1 MALIA
6 IRNKFSPKL
15 CVSSF
20 SLRLEEDDDL
30 RFFFLFL
37 FLFFVFSFSLM
48 SSHSCRRCRSAS
60 ARHFD
65 TVSALIYNE
74 TNESSKE
81 AFQMTT
87 HLLACCLN
95 LFPLKKLGVNFTNIL
110 RAAFA
115 QIFLCQKST
124 NLKCKYKK
132 AAVKTFARKSCA
144 QNVGKIDSR

>member
-1 MALIA
+1 MALIG
-6 IRNKFSPKL
+6 IGNKFSPKL

-60 ARHFD
+60 ARHFE
-65 TVSALIYNE
+65 TVSALIC
-74 TNESSKE
+74 NESSKE
-81 AFQMTT
+81 AFQITT
-87 HLLACCLN
+87 HLLACCLT
-95 LFPLKKLGVNFTNIL
+95 LIPIKKLGVNFTNIL

-115 QIFLCQKST
+115 QIFLCQKKHKPKMRVQKT
-124 NLKCKYKK
+124 
-132 AAVKTFARKSCA
+132 AGKTFVRKSCS
-144 QNVGKIDSR
+144 QKSWQK